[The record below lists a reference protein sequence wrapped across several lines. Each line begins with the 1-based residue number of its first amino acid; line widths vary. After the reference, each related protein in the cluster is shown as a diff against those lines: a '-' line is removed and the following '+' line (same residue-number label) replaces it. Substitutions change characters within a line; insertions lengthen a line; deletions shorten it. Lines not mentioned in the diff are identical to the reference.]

1 MDPGSIQ
8 RKSLI
13 DRLITEGFLKTP
25 RVIKAF
31 EKVPREEFVLPKGR
45 DYAYADTPQGIGYG
59 QTISAP
65 HMVAIMTE
73 LLEPKPK
80 DKVLEVGTGSGYQAA
95 ILSKLV
101 KIIYTTELT
110 PELVEFSR
118 ANLQRAGCKN
128 VKVIQGDGSKGYPKE
143 APYDKIIV
151 TCACP
156 EIPRPLIEQLKQD
169 GILIV
174 PVGGAWM
181 QDLKLYKKTKKDV
194 EEKSYG
200 GCVFVPLRH

>member
-1 MDPGSIQ
+1 MDLQ
-8 RKSLI
+8 KERKNLI

-31 EKVPREEFVLPKGR
+31 EKVSREGFVLPEVR

-73 LLEPKPK
+73 LLEPKPQ

-95 ILSKLV
+95 ILSRLV
-101 KIIYTTELT
+101 KTIYTTELT
-110 PELVEFSR
+110 PELVEFAR

-143 APYDKIIV
+143 APYDKVIV

-156 EIPRPLIEQLKQD
+156 AVSKPLIEQLKQG
-169 GILIV
+169 GILIA

-181 QDLKLYKKTKKDV
+181 QDLKLCKKTRSGI